1 MSFLDK
7 KWLGTE
13 STLQKK
19 KKGGAEIL
27 INSYEKDFSVE
38 ESGEK

>member
-19 KKGGAEIL
+19 RGGTEIL

>member
-1 MSFLDK
+1 MSFFDK

-13 STLQKK
+13 TTLQKK
-19 KKGGAEIL
+19 KGWRAEIL
-27 INSYEKDFSVE
+27 INSYGKDFSVE

>member
-1 MSFLDK
+1 MT
-7 KWLGTE
+7 WYRE
-13 STLQKK
+13 HIAKK
-19 KKGGAEIL
+19 KKGGGTEIL